1 VEKET
6 RWNSGAPMTDEERR
20 ECVEALRGFKY
31 LNWLDKAADE
41 IERLT
46 AENKKLGD
54 RLLEYAAERNAEF
67 FFASF
72 PEKRTD
78 WMKDD

>member
-1 VEKET
+1 
-6 RWNSGAPMTDEERR
+6 MTNEERR
-20 ECVEALRGFKY
+20 KLVEALRGKRTWQGA
-31 LNWLDKAADE
+31 LTRMMPDAADE